1 MKLFDSHCHFTDPG
15 FDDCRDQL
23 AEEIRTMGL
32 TITDIGTDLNTSL
45 AAVSAA
51 QRWEFCYAAVGYHP
65 AEVEGLT
72 EETLAE
78 CLKLYGLPKVVA
90 IGEIGLDSSWED
102 NPPRELQQ
110 YWFRRQLQE
119 ARRLGAPVCIHSR
132 DADGDTMDIL
142 REEIFSKTPA
152 PGTLQ
157 CGNTASGSELCAP
170 APVKV
175 LMHCYS
181 GSAEM
186 ARQYVKLGA
195 KISIAGP
202 VTYKNARR
210 NVEVVEALDLSDILI
225 ETDSPYLSPV
235 PMRGK
240 QNRPPYVRF
249 TAEKIAE
256 IKGISAE
263 EVADATYRNACAFY
277 GIDPAQ
283 PE

>member
-23 AEEIRTMGL
+23 AEEIRSLGL
-32 TITDIGTDLNTSL
+32 TITDIGTDLKTS
-45 AAVSAA
+45 AAAANAA
-51 QRWEFCYAAVGYHP
+51 QRWDFCYAAVGYHP

-78 CLKLYGLPKVVA
+78 CLKLLSLPKVVA
-90 IGEIGLDSSWED
+90 IGEIGLDYYWED

-110 YWFRRQLQE
+110 RWFRRQLQE
-119 ARRLGAPVCIHSR
+119 ALRLGVPVCIHSR

-142 REEIFSKTPA
+142 REEVFSKA
-152 PGTLQ
+152 AGKAQIGGKDNGGKDGT
-157 CGNTASGSELCAP
+157 AP

-195 KISIAGP
+195 KISMAGP
-202 VTYKNARR
+202 ITYKNARR
-210 NVEVVEALDLSDILI
+210 NVEVVEALDLSDLLI

-249 TAEKIAE
+249 TAEKIAQ
-256 IKGISAE
+256 IKGVSVE
-263 EVADATYRNACAFY
+263 EVAEMTYRNACEFY
-277 GIDPAQ
+277 GIRR
-283 PE
+283 

>member
-1 MKLFDSHCHFTDPG
+1 MMLFDSHCHFTDPG
-15 FDDCRDQL
+15 FDDCRDRL
-23 AEEIRTMGL
+23 ADEIRAMGL
-32 TITDIGTDLNTSL
+32 TITDVGTDLKTS
-45 AAVSAA
+45 AAAADAA
-51 QRWEFCYAAVGYHP
+51 QRWDFCYAAVGYHP
-65 AEVEGLT
+65 AEVEDLT

-78 CLKLYGLPKVVA
+78 CLKLYSLPKVVA
-90 IGEIGLDSSWED
+90 IGEIGLDYHWED
-102 NPPRELQQ
+102 NPPRDLQQ
-110 YWFRRQLQE
+110 HWFRRQLQE

-152 PGTLQ
+152 RSAQ
-157 CGNTASGSELCAP
+157 SADGSVP

-195 KISIAGP
+195 KISMAGP

-210 NVEVVEALDLSDILI
+210 NVEVVEALDLSDLLI

-240 QNRPPYVRF
+240 QNKPPYVRF
-249 TAEKIAE
+249 TAEKIAQ
-256 IKGISAE
+256 IKGISVE
-263 EVADATYRNACAFY
+263 EVAEITYRNACAFY
-277 GIDPAQ
+277 GIRR
-283 PE
+283 

>member
-15 FDDCRDQL
+15 FDNCRDAL
-23 AEEIRTMGL
+23 ADEIRAMGL
-32 TITDIGTDLNTSL
+32 TITDIGTDLKTSL
-45 AAVSAA
+45 AAADAA
-51 QRWEFCYAAVGYHP
+51 NRWEFCYAAVGYHP

-78 CLKLYGLPKVVA
+78 CLKLYSLPKVVA
-90 IGEIGLDSSWED
+90 IGEIGLDYYWED

-110 YWFRRQLQE
+110 HWFRRQLQE

-142 REEIFSKTPA
+142 REEIFSKTP
-152 PGTLQ
+152 
-157 CGNTASGSELCAP
+157 
-170 APVKV
+170 VKV

-195 KISIAGP
+195 KISMAGP

-210 NVEVVEALDLSDILI
+210 NVEVVEALDLSDLLI

-256 IKGISAE
+256 IKGISVE
-263 EVADATYRNACAFY
+263 EVAEVTYRNACDFY
-277 GIDPAQ
+277 GIRR
-283 PE
+283 

>member
-1 MKLFDSHCHFTDPG
+1 MRLFDSHCHFTDPG
-15 FDDCRDQL
+15 FNDCRDQL
-23 AEEIRTMGL
+23 ADEIRSMGL
-32 TITDIGTDLNTSL
+32 TITDIGTDLKTSL
-45 AAVSAA
+45 AAAEAA
-51 QRWEFCYAAVGYHP
+51 RCWEFCYAAVGYHP
-65 AEVEGLT
+65 SEVEGLT

-78 CLKLYGLPKVVA
+78 CLKLYSLPKVVA
-90 IGEIGLDSSWED
+90 IGEIGLDYYWED

-110 YWFRRQLQE
+110 HWFRRQLQE
-119 ARRLGAPVCIHSR
+119 AAKLGAPVCIHSR

-142 REEIFSKTPA
+142 REEIFSKTA
-152 PGTLQ
+152 G
-157 CGNTASGSELCAP
+157 SGDRSRSAGQLRANAP

-195 KISIAGP
+195 KISMAGP

-210 NVEVVEALDLSDILI
+210 NVEVVEALDLSDLLI

-249 TAEKIAE
+249 TAEKIAQ
-256 IKGISAE
+256 IKGISVE
-263 EVADATYRNACAFY
+263 EVAEVTSRNACEFY
-277 GIDPAQ
+277 GIDPAL
-283 PE
+283 PVK